1 MSTTETLSARGQRL
15 RRQVHGDERIDAMGR
30 TGGELTAT
38 FEELANNGYAVVWGR
53 EEELSQKLRSLVT
66 VAIISALGEE
76 HELRA
81 HIRGALRAGWSKQEL
96 LEVLLHTVLY
106 AGAPRGQR
114 AMAIALEVF
123 DAYDAEL
130 AESA

>member
-1 MSTTETLSARGQRL
+1 MSTTETLAERGQQM
-15 RRQVHGDERIDAMGR
+15 RRQVHGDARIDAMSAGAPA
-30 TGGELTAT
+30 LNTA

-53 EEELSQKLRSLVT
+53 EQELSQKLRSLVT

-76 HELRA
+76 HEFRG
-81 HIRGALRAGWSKQEL
+81 HVRGALRAGWTKEEL

-114 AMAIALEVF
+114 AMYVALEVF
-123 DAYDAEL
+123 DAWDVECAER
-130 AESA
+130 S

>member
-1 MSTTETLSARGQRL
+1 MSNTETLAERGQRV
-15 RRQVHGDERIDAMGR
+15 RRQVHGDSRIDAMGAV
-30 TGGELTAT
+30 EPALTAT

-53 EEELSQKLRSLVT
+53 ADELSQKLRSLVT

-76 HELRA
+76 HEFRA
-81 HIRGALRAGWSKQEL
+81 HVRGALRAGWSKEEL

-114 AMAIALEVF
+114 AMYVALEAF
-123 DAYDAEL
+123 DAYDAEV
-130 AESA
+130 AAGA